1 MKGLYDISVLF
12 KMFKRFEKVVLTWK
26 NGQKWAKM
34 AVPESA
40 NIHYCLYFSQTS
52 LSQSEGHV

>member
-1 MKGLYDISVLF
+1 MKGLYDISVLL

-34 AVPESA
+34 GKNGCPR
-40 NIHYCLYFSQTS
+40 IRKYTL
-52 LSQSEGHV
+52 L